1 MHVVIPNYLIEN
13 TKNEAENM
21 LKIAK
26 ANVFSAKDAAE
37 KDIIL
42 EKAKHENE
50 MADERYQLKTEREA
64 FLVYKEE
71 FQKFKTGIEENL
83 ARKEHILA
91 TKTQED
97 IAYLENKAIE
107 LDNKLDLR
115 STLAEKQFSL
125 VKWASLT
132 ISIVTIAFFV
142 MAILTQAS
150 YVSIGLAFVAVV
162 ASLYLFLASLLNHR
176 NVDEEMAQ
184 LGSDDDD
191 EFDDDDF
198 DDDDDEFDDD
208 DFDDDDD
215 EFDDD
220 DFDDDDDEFDEK
232 PAKKS
237 IFRKKNKKR

>member
-1 MHVVIPNYLIEN
+1 M
-13 TKNEAENM
+13 
-21 LKIAK
+21 
-26 ANVFSAKDAAE
+26 
-37 KDIIL
+37 
-42 EKAKHENE
+42 
-50 MADERYQLKTEREA
+50 
-64 FLVYKEE
+64 
-71 FQKFKTGIEENL
+71 
-83 ARKEHILA
+83 
-91 TKTQED
+91 
-97 IAYLENKAIE
+97 ENKAIE

-215 EFDDD
+215 EFDDEFDDD
-220 DFDDDDDEFDEK
+220 DFDDDDDEFDDDDFDDDDDEFDDDDFDDDDEFDEK